1 MRAMITVIIS
11 SGEVWRVERERER
24 DRRKEQS
31 SVQALDNEFARGG
44 ERAYEQLV
52 IPHRHKL
59 PASIDRSSAPLP
71 ASMPR

>member
-31 SVQALDNEFARGG
+31 SVQASDNEFARGG

>member
-11 SGEVWRVERERER
+11 SGEVWRVEREREKGTEGR
-24 DRRKEQS
+24 SK
-31 SVQALDNEFARGG
+31 ARYKPRIMSLREAGSG
-44 ERAYEQLV
+44 QLV

>member
-31 SVQALDNEFARGG
+31 LGTSLG
-44 ERAYEQLV
+44 
-52 IPHRHKL
+52 
-59 PASIDRSSAPLP
+59 
-71 ASMPR
+71 